1 MTPIAKLARYK
12 RWADEL
18 MLADIA
24 AVPPEEAIRE
34 RPTRWNN
41 MIRTM
46 NHIRVVDDLFRA
58 HLTGSTHGYTYRNTD
73 DTPQLGEMRGLMMT
87 LDDWY
92 IQYADALDDAR
103 AEEVVRFRFLDGGD
117 GSLTR
122 EEMILH
128 VVNHATYHRGLV
140 SDMMYQAG
148 RVPSTND
155 LPVFLA
161 EAAG

>member
-1 MTPIAKLARYK
+1 MTPVSKLARYK
-12 RWADEL
+12 RWADAL

-24 AVPPEEAIRE
+24 AAPHEEAILS
-34 RPTRWNN
+34 RPTRWEN

-46 NHIRVVDDLFRA
+46 NHVRVVDDLFRA
-58 HLTGSTHGYTYRNTD
+58 HLTGSAHPYTYRNTD
-73 DTPQLGEMRGLMMT
+73 ETPPLDELRKMMAA

-92 IQYADALDDAR
+92 VEYADGLDAAAD
-103 AEEVVRFRFLDGGD
+103 EVVRFRFLDGGE
-117 GSLTR
+117 GALTR